1 VGRLIAYILRRLAL
15 LPVTLLLVAL
25 ATFVVLRLT
34 GNPVDIFL
42 DINRTPEQ
50 VAALTAR
57 LHLDQPLPIQFLIFL
72 RDLAHGDFGESL
84 QFSGPA
90 MDVVWQ
96 RVGATLQLAGAGLLV
111 AVVLGVLGGIACA
124 VWRDRA
130 ADALISSVAVAGQ
143 SMPSFWLG
151 MLLIEFF
158 ALTLHWLPT
167 SGYGDLRHLVL
178 PAITLSAILLPNFV
192 LITRTAILELMGE
205 QFVVTARS
213 KGFSRLRVLLTHVLP
228 NAVNPVLSFLGIQIG
243 TLMAGSIIT
252 ETIYAWPGVG
262 RLLIS
267 SIFHRDV
274 PVVEAAVFVIAT
286 AIALAN
292 LVVDVLQMLIDP
304 RIRRA

>member
-1 VGRLIAYILRRLAL
+1 MILPYILRRLAF

-50 VAALTAR
+50 VEALTKR
-57 LHLDQPLPIQFLIFL
+57 LHLDLPIPAQFILFL
-72 RDLAHGDFGESL
+72 GELLHGDFGESL
-84 QFSGPA
+84 QFNGPA
-90 MDVVWQ
+90 VDVVWQ
-96 RVGATLQLAGAGLLV
+96 RAGATLQLAGTALGL
-111 AVVLGVLGGIACA
+111 AVVLGVAGGIACA

-130 ADALISSVAVAGQ
+130 ADAVISSIAVAGQ

-158 ALTLHWLPT
+158 ALQMRWLPT
-167 SGYGDLRHLVL
+167 SGYGEARHLVL
-178 PAITLSAILLPNFV
+178 PAITLATILLPNFV
-192 LITRTAILELMGE
+192 LITRTSILELMGE
-205 QFVVTARS
+205 QFVVTGRS
-213 KGFSRLRVLLTHVLP
+213 KGMSRARVLLTHILP

-243 TLMAGSIIT
+243 TLMAGSIVT

-262 RLLIS
+262 RLLIN

-274 PVVEAAVFVIAT
+274 PVVEAAVFFIAT
-286 AIALAN
+286 TIALSN
-292 LVVDVLQMLIDP
+292 LAVDVLQMLIDP

>member
-1 VGRLIAYILRRLAL
+1 MAGYILRRLAF
-15 LPVTLLLVAL
+15 LPVTLLLVAF

-50 VAALTAR
+50 VQALTQR
-57 LHLDQPLPIQFLIFL
+57 LHLDQPLPVQFLIFL
-72 RDLAHGDFGESL
+72 RDLLHGDFGESL
-84 QFSGPA
+84 QFSGSA
-90 MDVVWQ
+90 AAVVWQ
-96 RVGATLQLAGAGLLV
+96 RVGATLQLAGAGLGV
-111 AVVLGVLGGIACA
+111 AVMLGVLGGIACA

-130 ADALISSVAVAGQ
+130 ADTVISAVSVAGQ

-158 ALTLHWLPT
+158 ALHLHWLPT

-178 PAITLSAILLPNFV
+178 PAVTLAAILLPNFV
-192 LITRTAILELMGE
+192 LITRTSIIELMGE
-205 QFVVTARS
+205 QFVVTGRS
-213 KGFSRLRVLLTHVLP
+213 KGLSRFRVLLTHILP

-262 RLLIS
+262 RLLIN

-274 PVVEAAVFVIAT
+274 PVVEAAVFFIAT

-292 LVVDVLQMLIDP
+292 LLVDVLQMLIDP

>member
-1 VGRLIAYILRRLAL
+1 MAAYILRRLAF
-15 LPVTLLLVAL
+15 LPLTLLLVAF

-50 VAALTAR
+50 VEALTQR

-72 RDLAHGDFGESL
+72 RDLLHGDFGESL
-84 QFSGPA
+84 QFSGSA
-90 MDVVWQ
+90 AAVVWQ
-96 RVGATLQLAGAGLLV
+96 RVGATLLLAGSGLGL
-111 AVVLGVLGGIACA
+111 AVVLGVLGGIVCA
-124 VWRDRA
+124 VRRDQM
-130 ADALISSVAVAGQ
+130 ADTAISSIAVAGQ

-158 ALTLHWLPT
+158 ALQLHWLPT

-178 PAITLSAILLPNFV
+178 PAVTLAAILLPNFV
-192 LITRTAILELMGE
+192 LITRTAIIELMGE
-205 QFVVTARS
+205 QFVVTGRS
-213 KGFSRLRVLLTHVLP
+213 KGMSRLRVLVTHILP

-262 RLLIS
+262 RLLVS

-274 PVVEAAVFVIAT
+274 PVVEAAVFFIAT

>member
-1 VGRLIAYILRRLAL
+1 
-15 LPVTLLLVAL
+15 VAF

-50 VAALTAR
+50 VAALTRR
-57 LHLDQPLPIQFLIFL
+57 LHLDQPLPLQFLIFL
-72 RDLAHGDFGESL
+72 RDLLHGDFGESL
-84 QFSGPA
+84 QFSGSA
-90 MDVVWQ
+90 AAVVWQ
-96 RVGATLQLAGAGLLV
+96 RVGATLQLAGAGLGV

-124 VWRDRA
+124 VWRDRT
-130 ADALISSVAVAGQ
+130 ADAVISSIAVAGQ

-158 ALTLHWLPT
+158 ALQLHWLPT
-167 SGYGDLRHLVL
+167 SGYGGLQHLVL
-178 PAITLSAILLPNFV
+178 PAVTLAAILLPNFV
-192 LITRTAILELMGE
+192 LITRTAIIELMGE
-205 QFVVTARS
+205 QFVVTGRS
-213 KGFSRLRVLLTHVLP
+213 KGLSRARVLLTHVLP

-262 RLLIS
+262 RLLIE

-274 PVVEAAVFVIAT
+274 PVVEAAVFFIAT

>member
-1 VGRLIAYILRRLAL
+1 MAGYVLRRLLL
-15 LPVTLLLVAL
+15 LPVTLLLVAFV
-25 ATFVVLRLT
+25 TFVVLRLT

-50 VAALTAR
+50 VDLLTRR
-57 LHLDQPLPIQFLIFL
+57 LHLDEPVPVQFLIFL
-72 RDLAHGDFGESL
+72 RDLLHGDFGDSL
-84 QFSGPA
+84 QFSGSA
-90 MDVVWQ
+90 VSVVAQ
-96 RVGATLQLAGAGLLV
+96 RAGATLQLAGAALSL
-111 AVVLGVLGGIACA
+111 AVTLGVLGGIVCA

-130 ADALISSVAVAGQ
+130 ADTAISGLSVVGQ

-151 MLLIEFF
+151 LLLIQVF
-158 ALTLHWLPT
+158 ALQLHWLPT
-167 SGYGDLRHLVL
+167 SGYGDLRYLVL
-178 PAITLSAILLPNFV
+178 PAVTLAAILLPNFV

-205 QFVVTARS
+205 QFVVTGRS
-213 KGFSRLRVLLTHVLP
+213 KGLSRARVLVTHILP

-262 RLLIS
+262 RLLIN

-274 PVVEAAVFVIAT
+274 PVVEAAVFFIAI

-304 RIRRA
+304 RIRSS

>member
-1 VGRLIAYILRRLAL
+1 MIFRYILRRLAF
-15 LPVTLLLVAL
+15 LPLTLLLVAL

-50 VAALTAR
+50 VEALTQR
-57 LHLDQPLPIQFLIFL
+57 LHLDQPLPVQFLIFL
-72 RDLAHGDFGESL
+72 RDLLHGDFGESL
-84 QFSGPA
+84 QFSGSA
-90 MDVVWQ
+90 TAVVWQ
-96 RVGATLQLAGAGLLV
+96 RAGATMQLAGTALGL
-111 AVVLGVLGGIACA
+111 AVFLGVTGGIVCA

-130 ADALISSVAVAGQ
+130 VDAIISSIAVAGQ

-158 ALTLHWLPT
+158 ALQLHWLPT
-167 SGYGDLRHLVL
+167 SGYGELRHLVL
-178 PAITLSAILLPNFV
+178 PAVTLATILLPNFV
-192 LITRTAILELMGE
+192 LITRTSILELMSE
-205 QFVVTARS
+205 QFVVTGRS
-213 KGFSRLRVLLTHVLP
+213 KGLSRNRVLITHILP

-262 RLLIS
+262 RLLIG
-267 SIFHRDV
+267 SIFKRDV
-274 PVVEAAVFVIAT
+274 PVVEAAVFFIAT
-286 AIALAN
+286 TIALSN

-304 RIRRA
+304 RIRRS

>member
-1 VGRLIAYILRRLAL
+1 MAGYIVRRLAF
-15 LPVTLLLVAL
+15 LPFTLLLVAL
-25 ATFVVLRLT
+25 VTFVVLRLT

-50 VAALTAR
+50 VEALTRR
-57 LHLDQPLPIQFLIFL
+57 LHLNQPLPVQFIIFL
-72 RDLAHGDFGESL
+72 RDLLHGDFGYSL

-90 MDVVWQ
+90 AEVVWQ
-96 RVGATLQLAGAGLLV
+96 RMGPTLQLAGTGLCL

-124 VWRDRA
+124 LQRDRA
-130 ADALISSVAVAGQ
+130 VDAAISSIAVAGQ

-151 MLLIEFF
+151 MLLIQFF
-158 ALTLHWLPT
+158 ALRLHWLPT
-167 SGYGDLRHLVL
+167 SGYGDLKHLVL
-178 PAITLSAILLPNFV
+178 PAVTLSAILLPNFV
-192 LITRTAILELMGE
+192 LITRTAIIELMGE
-205 QFVVTARS
+205 QFVVTGLS
-213 KGFSRLRVLLTHVLP
+213 KGLSRARVLVTHILP

-274 PVVEAAVFVIAT
+274 PVVEAAVFFIAT

>member
-1 VGRLIAYILRRLAL
+1 VILGYILRRLAF
-15 LPVTLLLVAL
+15 LPLTLLLVAF

-50 VAALTAR
+50 VEALTKR
-57 LHLDQPLPIQFLIFL
+57 LHLDEPIPTQFVIFL
-72 RDLAHGDFGESL
+72 GDLLHGDFGESL

-90 MDVVWQ
+90 AAVVWQ
-96 RVGATLQLAGAGLLV
+96 RVGATLQLAGTALGL
-111 AVVLGVLGGIACA
+111 AVLLGVLGGIVCA

-130 ADALISSVAVAGQ
+130 IDALISSIAVAGQ

-158 ALTLHWLPT
+158 ALQLHWLPT
-167 SGYGDLRHLVL
+167 SGYGELKNLVL
-178 PAITLSAILLPNFV
+178 PAVTLAAILLPNFV
-192 LITRTAILELMGE
+192 LITRTSILELMNE
-205 QFVVTARS
+205 QFVTTGRA
-213 KGFSRLRVLLTHVLP
+213 KGMSRRRVLVTHILP
-228 NAVNPVLSFLGIQIG
+228 NAVNPVLSFLGVQIG

-262 RLLIS
+262 RLLIN

-274 PVVEAAVFVIAT
+274 PVVEAAVFFIAT
-286 AIALAN
+286 AIAIAN

>member
-1 VGRLIAYILRRLAL
+1 MILRYILRRLAF
-15 LPVTLLLVAL
+15 LPLTLLLVAL

-50 VAALTAR
+50 VEALTKR
-57 LHLDQPLPIQFLIFL
+57 LHLDLPIPAQFLIFL
-72 RDLAHGDFGESL
+72 RDLLHGDFGESL
-84 QFSGPA
+84 QFNGSA
-90 MDVVWQ
+90 AVVVWE
-96 RVGATLQLAGAGLLV
+96 RAGATLQLAGTALGV
-111 AVVLGVLGGIACA
+111 AVVLGVAGGVACA
-124 VWRDRA
+124 VWRDRL
-130 ADALISSVAVAGQ
+130 ADAVISSIAVAGQ

-158 ALTLHWLPT
+158 ALQLHWLPT
-167 SGYGDLRHLVL
+167 SGYGDLAHLVL
-178 PAITLSAILLPNFV
+178 PAVTLSAILLPNFV
-192 LITRTAILELMGE
+192 LITRTSILELMGE
-205 QFVVTARS
+205 QFVVTGRS
-213 KGFSRLRVLLTHVLP
+213 KGMSRARVLLTHILP

-262 RLLIS
+262 RLLIN

-274 PVVEAAVFVIAT
+274 PVVEAAVFFIAT
-286 AIALAN
+286 TIAIANLA
-292 LVVDVLQMLIDP
+292 VDVLQMLIDP